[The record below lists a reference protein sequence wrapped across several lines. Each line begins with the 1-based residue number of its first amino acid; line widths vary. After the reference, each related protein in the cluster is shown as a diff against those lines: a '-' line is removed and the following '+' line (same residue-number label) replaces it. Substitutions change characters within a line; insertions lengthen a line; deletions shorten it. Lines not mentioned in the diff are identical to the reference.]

1 MSADYFLEIEA
12 HFIGRRGTPFVLN
25 AKDYA
30 VLREWNEAGIP
41 LAIVIEAMDSVF
53 DRFDADD
60 RKVNGLSFCKDA
72 VKKLWKER
80 RDLHVGSEEASPEES
95 PQPRLEAL
103 ASALEQASEATAT
116 AYAPRVRELVRENSV
131 PRIEEAL
138 MELEGELIAT
148 LATPE
153 LRAEAEALGAGA
165 PRSVEAHLRR
175 LVREKFGLPRLTLF

>member
-12 HFIGRRGTPFVLN
+12 HFISRLGTPFVLN
-25 AKDYA
+25 SKDY
-30 VLREWNEAGIP
+30 VLMREWNEAGIP

-95 PQPRLEAL
+95 PQPRLDAL
-103 ASALEQASEATAT
+103 ASELELASDVAVT
-116 AYAPRVRELVRENSV
+116 AYAPRVRELAREKSV